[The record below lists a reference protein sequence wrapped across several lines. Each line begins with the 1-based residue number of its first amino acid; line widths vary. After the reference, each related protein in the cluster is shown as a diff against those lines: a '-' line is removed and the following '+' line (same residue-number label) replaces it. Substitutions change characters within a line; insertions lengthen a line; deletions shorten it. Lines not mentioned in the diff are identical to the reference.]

1 MLRIFK
7 YWGNQQRWDK
17 YERRTPFWATSKKK
31 KSRWRKTKVNTGV
44 KNKHHRLSLVFFNT
58 PFVILEFLLHMLY
71 IHRTY
76 DHTDIKSVGS
86 NTPGNWLLLHKT
98 LAAIYICIH
107 WLLGIHTCRQ
117 GTQTRS
123 KQKAKLESQVPS
135 CFLRLKRQGQQEKE
149 M

>member
-1 MLRIFK
+1 MS
-7 YWGNQQRWDK
+7 G
-17 YERRTPFWATSKKK
+17 
-31 KSRWRKTKVNTGV
+31 RKNP
-44 KNKHHRLSLVFFNT
+44 LSVFFNI

-123 KQKAKLESQVPS
+123 KQKAKLWHPRVHEAQDSMGPSAQLGGFAPDQV
-135 CFLRLKRQGQQEKE
+135 KMAIQQSHDVDLNNYAQVNAIQTLTKQNI
-149 M
+149 